1 MKDKT
6 IEVGLAKNVFE
17 IGISD
22 RPGHV
27 EKTYRLSRAKFLKF
41 FVDPLPSRVVME
53 ACGSS
58 HHWAREIKPNL
69 SGF

>member
-6 IEVGLAKNVFE
+6 IAVDLAKNVVE

-22 RPGHV
+22 RPGHLK
-27 EKTYRLSRAKFLKF
+27 KTYRLSRAKFLKF
-41 FVDPLPSRVVME
+41 FLNQSPSRVVME

-58 HHWAREIKPNL
+58 HD
-69 SGF
+69 